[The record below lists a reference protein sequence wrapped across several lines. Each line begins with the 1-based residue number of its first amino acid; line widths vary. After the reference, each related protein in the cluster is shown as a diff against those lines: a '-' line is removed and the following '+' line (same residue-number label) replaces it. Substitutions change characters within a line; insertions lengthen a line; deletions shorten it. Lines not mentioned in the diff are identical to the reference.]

1 MPVFPSLEWCQAVVD
16 AIHSEPDSR
25 KAGKGLVADFAA
37 AILPE
42 GRLQEPFIV
51 FGKAVE
57 GRVETLRLLEDL
69 DEIEEIEPAYVA
81 RAGYSAW
88 RQIIE
93 SRLDPIEAILRKQ
106 IEVSGDLQPII
117 ERAQFKDLVWRV
129 LAKVP
134 TTFQ

>member
-1 MPVFPSLEWCQAVVD
+1 MPVFPSLEWCQAVIS
-16 AIHSEPDSR
+16 AIHAEPDSA

-37 AILPE
+37 AVLPE
-42 GRLQEPFIV
+42 SPLQEPFVI
-51 FGKAVE
+51 FARAVE
-57 GRVETLRLLEDL
+57 GRVEGLRLLEDL

-93 SRLDPIEAILRKQ
+93 SRLDPIDAILRKR

>member
-1 MPVFPSLEWCQAVVD
+1 MPVFPSLEWCQALVD

-37 AILPE
+37 AVLPE
-42 GRLQEPFIV
+42 GALAEPFIV
-51 FGKAVE
+51 YGKAVE
-57 GRVETLRLLEDL
+57 GRAEELRQLEDL

-81 RAGYSAW
+81 RAGYLAW
-88 RQIIE
+88 RSIIE
-93 SRLDPIEAILRKQ
+93 TRLDPIEAILRKQ
-106 IEVSGDLQPII
+106 IHVSGDLQPII

-134 TTFQ
+134 TTFK

>member
-16 AIHSEPDSR
+16 AIHSDPDSK
-25 KAGKGLVADFAA
+25 KAGKGLVASFAA
-37 AILPE
+37 AVLPE
-42 GRLQEPFIV
+42 AGMKAPFIIY
-51 FGKAVE
+51 GKAVE
-57 GRVETLRLLEDL
+57 GRVDQLRELEDL
-69 DEIEEIEPAYVA
+69 DEIEEVEPDYVA
-81 RAGYSAW
+81 RAGYGAW
-88 RQIIE
+88 RNIIE

-134 TTFQ
+134 TNFK